1 MNNLDSICSPLKYTN
16 NLQTYLFLGEKTNK
30 LYTDVD
36 KWDYMK
42 IFKDIIEVTM
52 VSTANSLI
60 GVDMSGI
67 TKKIPQEN
75 QLVNL
80 LTYLTSNRK
89 LF

>member
-1 MNNLDSICSPLKYTN
+1 
-16 NLQTYLFLGEKTNK
+16 
-30 LYTDVD
+30 
-36 KWDYMK
+36 MK

-52 VSTANSLI
+52 VSNANSLI